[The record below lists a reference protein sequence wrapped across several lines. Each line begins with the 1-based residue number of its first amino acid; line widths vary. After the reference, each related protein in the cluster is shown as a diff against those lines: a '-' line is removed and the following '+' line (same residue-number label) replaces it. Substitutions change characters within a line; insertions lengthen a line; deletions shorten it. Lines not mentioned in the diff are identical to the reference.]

1 MKNRDPPKP
10 HILKEA
16 SSDMLAEPPI
26 FASIFHQKFL
36 FYHVFSGTAPG
47 PHFLSFFPEFYQ
59 KSAIWDPALAPS
71 WLPNATQNRPNGLKM
86 TS

>member
-26 FASIFHQKFL
+26 FASIFHQ
-36 FYHVFSGTAPG
+36 
-47 PHFLSFFPEFYQ
+47 HFIFFPERLPDLIFSHFFQ
-59 KSAIWDPALAPS
+59 NFMRKVRFWDPRLDPAGRQGGV
-71 WLPNATQNRPNGLKM
+71 QNRTFLVKFGKK
-86 TS
+86 